1 MKGGTVKAG
10 DSARWTSGG
19 EDWVGVRRL
28 LAGREADEKAG
39 PGAGV
44 GSGAVVVR
52 GGAAPC

>member
-1 MKGGTVKAG
+1 MKAG